1 MGASWGDYD
10 GDGAL
15 DLYVSNMY
23 SKAGRR
29 ITAALPQLDSR
40 IPQMSRGNSLFRNE
54 GGVFRR
60 VSSLEPPGLLVERAG
75 WSWGGQFTD
84 LDNDGYP
91 DIHVLSGYFSAPEEF
106 ELPVDV

>member
-1 MGASWGDYD
+1 M
-10 GDGAL
+10 
-15 DLYVSNMY
+15 
-23 SKAGRR
+23 
-29 ITAALPQLDSR
+29 
-40 IPQMSRGNSLFRNE
+40 
-54 GGVFRR
+54 FRR